1 MFTKALHDKNYIN
14 MPTIR
19 KMLVVF
25 CVLAAGMGTS
35 PAQTSQPQKSKINLI
50 KGPATAHLSNVANID
65 LPAGYFFVDGKDYRA
80 MLKSEGEPVSGREL
94 GLLSST
100 NRDFSVI
107 FEFDDIGYVKDDDKD
122 RLNADKLLESIKR
135 GTADA
140 NKQRAEAG
148 RPPIEV
154 IGWEIPPKYDATTH
168 NLEWA
173 IRGAVEGKQILNYN
187 TRLLG
192 RKGVMEVVLVVQP
205 EQLSDTLPAFRK
217 LLAGYTF
224 QTGGSYAEYRPGDK
238 IAKYGLGALVLGG
251 AAVGAAKLGLLT
263 WLLVFLK
270 KGWKLVVVG
279 FAAMA
284 SFFKKLFTGRSS
296 KTAEGSETRQI

>member
-1 MFTKALHDKNYIN
+1 MPPNKKLLVAFCLLALGIG
-14 MPTIR
+14 P
-19 KMLVVF
+19 L
-25 CVLAAGMGTS
+25 L
-35 PAQTSQPQKSKINLI
+35 AQTSEPKKSKLNLI

-80 MLKSEGEPVSGREL
+80 MLKSEGEPVNGREL

-122 RLNADKLLESIKR
+122 SLNADKLLESIKR

-148 RPPIEV
+148 RPAIEV
-154 IGWEIPPKYDATTH
+154 IGWEIPPKYDPTTH

-173 IRGAVEGKQILNYN
+173 IRGAIEGRQILNYN

-217 LLAGYTF
+217 LLTGYTF

-270 KGWKLVVVG
+270 KGWKLVVVCL
-279 FAAMA
+279 AAIA
-284 SFFKKLFTGRSS
+284 SFFKKLFTGRSA
-296 KTAEGSETRQI
+296 KTAEASETRQM

>member
-1 MFTKALHDKNYIN
+1 MLTTKSLLLAAC
-14 MPTIR
+14 
-19 KMLVVF
+19 VA
-25 CVLAAGMGTS
+25 VLATAS
-35 PAQTSQPQKSKINLI
+35 LPAQTSAPKSKL
-50 KGPATAHLSNVANID
+50 KFVTGPGTARLSNVAKID
-65 LPAGYFFVDGKDYRA
+65 LPPGYFFIDGKDYVA
-80 MLKSEGEPVSGREL
+80 MLKAEHEPVNGNEL

-122 RLNADKLLESIKR
+122 NLNADKLLDSIKR
-135 GTADA
+135 GTAEA

-154 IGWEIPPKYDATTH
+154 IGWELPPRYDATTH

-173 IRGAVEGKQILNYN
+173 IRGEVEGRPILNYN

-192 RKGVMEVVLVVQP
+192 RKGVMEVVLVVRP
-205 EQLSDTLPAFRK
+205 EHLNDTLPTFRN

-224 QTGGSYAEYRPGDK
+224 QTGETYAEYRPGDK

-270 KGWKLVVVG
+270 KGWKLVVVA
-279 FAAMA
+279 FAAVA
-284 SFFKKLFTGRSS
+284 SFFKKLFTGR
-296 KTAEGSETRQI
+296 TAKASQPSENTPA